1 MKINRRKFNSF
12 FITSS
17 LFSLYPHLLNANKL
31 GNKLLILI
39 ELQGANDGLNT
50 VIPYSNNFYYKLR
63 PNIAIKKDDI
73 LSIDKNIGLHFA
85 MEGLAKLYEKGELK
99 IIQNLGYPQ
108 PVLSHFRS
116 IELWETGGD
125 GSSKGR
131 NGWLVPSL
139 ENISQFSKLDAKAIH
154 LDTSSGLF
162 KGGLDGY
169 LGPNSIDYNPSELES
184 RDSTIP
190 TLANDNIGLLGE
202 LIKQR
207 KENQINIK
215 SLKDKLSKKNSNFR
229 VGRGA
234 LGSQL
239 SQVVSLIDA
248 EVNIPVFKVSMGSF
262 DTHIDQ
268 YWKHRDLLRELSEG
282 ISDLVKNLK
291 RIGIW
296 NDTIVMTYSEFGR
309 RANENGSRGTDH
321 GMAAPHFLLGGSV
334 GGGIF
339 GGNLDFNK
347 LNNNNLTFQVDY
359 RSVYNHILSSHFNL
373 TNNPFSKFKTD
384 LIS

>member
-190 TLANDNIGLLGE
+190 TLANNNIGLLGE

>member
-12 FITSS
+12 FISSS
-17 LFSLYPHLLNANKL
+17 LFSLYPNLLNANKL

-50 VIPYSNNFYYKLR
+50 VIPYSNKFYYKLR

-73 LSIDKNIGLHFA
+73 LSIDKNVGLHFA

-190 TLANDNIGLLGE
+190 TLANNNIGLLGE

-239 SQVVSLIDA
+239 SQVISIIDA

-268 YWKHRDLLRELSEG
+268 YRKHRDLLRELSEG

-334 GGGIF
+334 NGGIF

-359 RSVYNHILSSHFNL
+359 RSLYNHVLSNHFNL
-373 TNNPFSKFKTD
+373 TNNPFSKFKSD